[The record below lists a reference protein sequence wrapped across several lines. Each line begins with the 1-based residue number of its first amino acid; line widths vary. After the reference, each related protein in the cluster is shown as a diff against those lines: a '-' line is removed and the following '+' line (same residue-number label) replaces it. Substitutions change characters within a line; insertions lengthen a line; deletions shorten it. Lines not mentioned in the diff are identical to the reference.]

1 MYIRRHLA
9 TPFLKANRFF
19 PALLVTGARQVGK
32 TTFLHSLGE
41 PERRFVSLDTPDV
54 REMARKEPRLFLD
67 DNPPPLTIDEIQ
79 YAPELLPHIK
89 ERIDQAR
96 LRHPEQA
103 TGLYWLTG
111 SQQFRM
117 MHNVT
122 ESLAGRIGIFQLHGL
137 SSRELGGAPEA
148 TPYLPETLT
157 VSTDTPF
164 PTPFFEQ
171 LWLGSYPSLLTSATP
186 PATTGAT
193 STAPI
198 FRHTWNEM
206 SGHSR
211 RSLTS
216 MSSMPSSRRWLP
228 VPPRC

>member
-79 YAPELLPHIK
+79 YAPELRPHSK

-122 ESLAGRIGIFQLHGL
+122 
-137 SSRELGGAPEA
+137 
-148 TPYLPETLT
+148 
-157 VSTDTPF
+157 
-164 PTPFFEQ
+164 
-171 LWLGSYPSLLTSATP
+171 
-186 PATTGAT
+186 
-193 STAPI
+193 
-198 FRHTWNEM
+198 
-206 SGHSR
+206 
-211 RSLTS
+211 
-216 MSSMPSSRRWLP
+216 
-228 VPPRC
+228 